1 MPTPG
6 EIRILPPLPQWLRA
20 NTAMFFSNG
29 VVSASAIACQVLAGA
44 HVLGADNAVSLS
56 LDEWSV
62 VAADLDWFPAAR
74 YPVPESLL
82 FESLT
87 PFPEMGQNC
96 TRPEVFVGVFARD
109 IVIMRKNSVVQL
121 TKGTVSEADC
131 IQEFLQSSAVGR
143 RAIAFRG
150 VEA

>member
-1 MPTPG
+1 MSTPG

-20 NTAMFFSNG
+20 NTAMFFDHG
-29 VVSASAIACQVLAGA
+29 IVSASAIASQVLAGA
-44 HVLGADNAVSLS
+44 QVLGAENAVSLS
-56 LDEWSV
+56 VDEWSV
-62 VAADLDWFPAAR
+62 VAADQDWFVAAR

-109 IVIMRKNSVVQL
+109 IVMRKNSAVQL
-121 TKGTVSEADC
+121 TKGTVSEADR
-131 IQEFLQSSAVGR
+131 IQEFLRSSALWR

>member
-1 MPTPG
+1 MHTPG

-20 NTAMFFSNG
+20 NTAMFFNNG
-29 VVSASAIACQVLAGA
+29 VLSASAIASQVLAGA
-44 HVLGADNAVSLS
+44 HALGARNAASLS
-56 LDEWSV
+56 LDEWSI
-62 VAADLDWFPAAR
+62 VAADQDWFAAAR
-74 YPVPESLL
+74 YPVQENLP

-109 IVIMRKNSVVQL
+109 IVMRKNSVVQI

-131 IQEFLQSSAVGR
+131 IQEFLQSSA
-143 RAIAFRG
+143 
-150 VEA
+150 